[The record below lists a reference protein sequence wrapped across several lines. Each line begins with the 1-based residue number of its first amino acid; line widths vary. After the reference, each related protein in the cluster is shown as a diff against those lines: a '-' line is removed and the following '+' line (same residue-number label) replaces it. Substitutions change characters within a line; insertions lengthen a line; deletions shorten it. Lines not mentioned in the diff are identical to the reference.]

1 MAIRNFQYS
10 ATVPLATTD
19 RLCVIPT
26 GSDPV
31 QRMGIQVTNSGAN
44 AFDAFQL
51 NVRCGS
57 STAWTTLAN
66 SLATFVT
73 TPVAPLVRAAT
84 TDPTALAAA
93 ATTFILLDCHGI
105 HEVELKASAA
115 VGASTARIDV
125 TLG

>member
-10 ATVPLATTD
+10 ATAPLATTD
-19 RLCVIPT
+19 RVCVIPT

-44 AFDAFQL
+44 ALDAFQV

-57 STAWTTLAN
+57 STAWTTIA
-66 SLATFVT
+66 SIAGDFSS
-73 TPVAPLVRAAT
+73 PVAPLIRTQGAPVS
-84 TDPTALAAA
+84 LAAA
-93 ATTFILLDCHGI
+93 ATCFILLDCFGI

-115 VGASTARIDV
+115 VGATTLRIDV